1 MKLLNKLLKSRGR
14 DNYGEFL
21 PAAIEV
27 LETPP
32 SPAGRLTLCLLIVF
46 VVAAISWMIIGKVDE
61 VASATGSIVP
71 QGYVKA
77 IQSERDGVINK
88 ILVTDGQLVKKG
100 DILVELDG
108 KVDRAEVKKLHE
120 DLDYYNMAIDSM
132 EALLLGIPF
141 QPTQDKY
148 KYLRPEDMKEQQDWF
163 SNKQA
168 TLRARENVAIAQIDA
183 AKAKVTAEE
192 ATRDKYAALLTDVRE
207 QERRMQE
214 LNKNN
219 SIEEFQVFQYRKE
232 RVNTQQSLATEH
244 AAILAVKAAVVEG
257 KARLIDARVE
267 FFDEINSKIME
278 DWEARDKI
286 ELSLIRAERVNQ
298 ANIVRAP
305 VDGRISTMA
314 VHNEGV
320 VVKTGEPLLTVVP
333 SGQKLQVE
341 AWIGNRDIGFIRVGQ
356 VADIKIATFDFQK
369 YGVIR
374 GKVLRIS
381 PDAGEVGVSRQE
393 NAGSTGEATNIPE
406 KKYSYRATIELD
418 QDYMMIDGQKV
429 MFAPGMVVT
438 AEVKTGK
445 RRIIQYFLDTF
456 RKYANDSLRE
466 R

>member
-1 MKLLNKLLKSRGR
+1 MKFLNRLLKSRSQ
-14 DNYGEFL
+14 DNYGEFM

-32 SPAGRLTLCLLIVF
+32 SPAGRLTLWLLVSF
-46 VVAAISWMIIGKVDE
+46 VIAAIAWMIIGKVDE
-61 VASATGSIVP
+61 VASAPGSVVP

-77 IQSERDGVINK
+77 IQSERDGVIDK
-88 ILVTDGQLVKKG
+88 ILVTDGQSVKKG

-108 KVDRAEVKKLHE
+108 AVDEAEVKKLRE

-132 EALLLGIPF
+132 EALLLDIPF
-141 QPTQDKY
+141 NPTQAKY
-148 KYLRPEDMKEQQDWF
+148 KHLRPEDMKEQQNWF
-163 SNKQA
+163 TNKQA
-168 TLRARENVAIAQIDA
+168 TLQARENVARAEIAA
-183 AKAKVTAEE
+183 ATAKVTVEE
-192 ATRDKYAALLTDVRE
+192 ANRDKYAALMVDVSE
-207 QERRMQE
+207 QERRIKE
-214 LNKNN
+214 LNKSN
-219 SIEEFQVFQYRKE
+219 SIEEFQVFQYREK
-232 RVNTQQSLATEH
+232 RVNNQQDLIAEH
-244 AAILAVKAAVVEG
+244 AAILAVKASVVEG
-257 KARLIDARVE
+257 KERLIDARAE
-267 FFDEINSKIME
+267 FFDEINQKIIE

-286 ELSLIRAERVNQ
+286 ELDLIRAERADK

-305 VDGRISTMA
+305 VDGRVATMA

-320 VVKTGEPLLTVVP
+320 VVKAGEPLLTVVP
-333 SGQKLQVE
+333 VGQKLQVE
-341 AWIGNRDIGFIRVGQ
+341 AWISNRDIGFIHVGQ
-356 VADIKIATFDFQK
+356 QADIKIATFDFQK
-369 YGVIR
+369 YGVIN

-418 QDYMMIDGQKV
+418 QDSMMIAGQKI
-429 MFAPGMVVT
+429 MFTPGMVVT
-438 AEVKTGK
+438 AEVKTGQ